1 MPGFELIGEEERK
14 ALNELFDDGGV
25 LFAHGFDNIRNNR
38 YRVREFEKQYASYL
52 GVKYAQAVSSGTA
65 ALKIA
70 LRALGVK
77 QGDEVITQA
86 FTFIAVAEAIID
98 LGAKP
103 IFINID
109 ETLNMDPNALEKEIT
124 KKTKAIITVNML
136 GVAVDQDK
144 IFEIAKKNN
153 IPVLDDSCESF
164 GAEWNNDKLGTLFDI
179 TAWSFDAGKT
189 IIAGE
194 GGMITTND
202 KELFKMCREIHDH
215 GHMYDRNLPR
225 GRDTHR
231 TYGFNYR
238 MTEMQAAVL
247 SAQLKKIDYIV
258 DQNRKNYN
266 FLKDQLSGIN
276 QIEFRKIP
284 INCKPLCDT
293 LIFRLENIDQTNS
306 LLNELNLNGIG
317 TKNVPDAIEW
327 HFAIYWDHMLDHI
340 GLSIN
345 ELKENLNVSNK
356 ILKTSIALPVMIKDT
371 EISLSK
377 KAKVIKNF
385 FNK

>member
-1 MPGFELIGEEERK
+1 
-14 ALNELFDDGGV
+14 
-25 LFAHGFDNIRNNR
+25 
-38 YRVREFEKQYASYL
+38 
-52 GVKYAQAVSSGTA
+52 
-65 ALKIA
+65 
-70 LRALGVK
+70 
-77 QGDEVITQA
+77 
-86 FTFIAVAEAIID
+86 
-98 LGAKP
+98 
-103 IFINID
+103 
-109 ETLNMDPNALEKEIT
+109 
-124 KKTKAIITVNML
+124 
-136 GVAVDQDK
+136 
-144 IFEIAKKNN
+144 
-153 IPVLDDSCESF
+153 
-164 GAEWNNDKLGTLFDI
+164 
-179 TAWSFDAGKT
+179 
-189 IIAGE
+189 
-194 GGMITTND
+194 
-202 KELFKMCREIHDH
+202 
-215 GHMYDRNLPR
+215 
-225 GRDTHR
+225 
-231 TYGFNYR
+231 